1 MFQVCY
7 SIQSKTIKCLNG
19 FRFTVNIQ
27 IERKKDKERRKRL
40 LSSILVHYNLII
52 STFVF
57 FLLFSLSYIFLLDF
71 VVFFFFSLF
80 FSSLSLDFNLG
91 EKGAVF
97 CLSWVYQLDPSC
109 LKFVT
114 FLGFSSDFLSLG
126 VNSAQKWF
134 DSEANLVLFRQ

>member
-1 MFQVCY
+1 MLFDSEQND
-7 SIQSKTIKCLNG
+7 KCLNG

-57 FLLFSLSYIFLLDF
+57 FSFVLSFLHISFGFRCL
-71 VVFFFFSLF
+71 FFFSLF

-134 DSEANLVLFRQ
+134 DSEANLVMFRQ

>member
-71 VVFFFFSLF
+71 VVFFFSLF
-80 FSSLSLDFNLG
+80 SSPLSRSISIWARKERSF
-91 EKGAVF
+91 VF
-97 CLSWVYQLDPSC
+97 P
-109 LKFVT
+109 
-114 FLGFSSDFLSLG
+114 GFIS
-126 VNSAQKWF
+126 
-134 DSEANLVLFRQ
+134 